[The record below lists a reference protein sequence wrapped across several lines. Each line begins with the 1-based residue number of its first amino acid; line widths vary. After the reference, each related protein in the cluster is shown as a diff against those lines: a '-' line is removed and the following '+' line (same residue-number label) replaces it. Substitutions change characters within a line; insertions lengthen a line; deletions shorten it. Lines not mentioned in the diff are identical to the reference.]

1 MPLHNKEDHTGC
13 VYYAT
18 DESAL
23 FRQYRLSDG
32 TDISGMNESRSVLL
46 YLAEGRLRIALG
58 NFTPRTV
65 ESGMLVFLPKNI
77 GFTGQ
82 TIDSCHF
89 IASFF
94 AGQLPLCNKYDLADL
109 QHHVRQR
116 SSKHSPPPRKFSQL
130 AVCEE
135 LISFYSELCHNL
147 GEGLNC
153 LHFHRLKQEELC
165 ILLRGYHSP
174 EELYT
179 LLKSVIGNS
188 DNFKD
193 FVLQNYLHVND
204 VGGFASLA
212 NMSIRNFQRK
222 FKAEFKRPVREW
234 LNERRAERILRDI
247 RNTDKSIAEIAASYG
262 FATSSYFTIFCKQYF
277 GMTPSELR
285 RGSKPTSTK
294 GNRAVSSEF
303 SRGGEIRLFS
313 SEAKAASG

>member
-1 MPLHNKEDHTGC
+1 MCFFILRKAACGSHWGISRRAPSNPACWYFSRRISASPDKLSTHVISSPAFSPGSCLFATNTIWPICNTMC
-13 VYYAT
+13 V
-18 DESAL
+18 
-23 FRQYRLSDG
+23 
-32 TDISGMNESRSVLL
+32 SVAVSIL
-46 YLAEGRLRIALG
+46 
-58 NFTPRTV
+58 
-65 ESGMLVFLPKNI
+65 
-77 GFTGQ
+77 
-82 TIDSCHF
+82 
-89 IASFF
+89 
-94 AGQLPLCNKYDLADL
+94 
-109 QHHVRQR
+109 
-116 SSKHSPPPRKFSQL
+116 PPRKFPQL
-130 AVCEE
+130 AVCQE

-303 SRGGEIRLFS
+303 SWGGEIRLFS